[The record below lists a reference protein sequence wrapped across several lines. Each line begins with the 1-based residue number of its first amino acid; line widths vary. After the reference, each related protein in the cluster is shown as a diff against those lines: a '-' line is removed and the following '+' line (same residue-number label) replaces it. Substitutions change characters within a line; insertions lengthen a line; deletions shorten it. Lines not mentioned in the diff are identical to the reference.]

1 MLNLNDDNA
10 FLGDVS
16 FSVYSLMCKYCE
28 ATEDK
33 NPKCQIPLMKVM
45 HFMGDV
51 NSSLR
56 NLICRYCKKQKI
68 TFLNVKT

>member
-28 ATEDK
+28 AMEDK
-33 NPKCQIPLMKVM
+33 NPKCQIPSTRVM
-45 HFMGDV
+45 HLWVM
-51 NSSLR
+51 
-56 NLICRYCKKQKI
+56 LILVYIIWCVDIAKQ
-68 TFLNVKT
+68 

>member
-1 MLNLNDDNA
+1 MLNLNDGNA

-33 NPKCQIPLMKVM
+33 NPKCQIPLMRVM
-45 HFMGDV
+45 HFWVMLILV
-51 NSSLR
+51 YVILR
-56 NLICRYCKKQKI
+56 VDIAKQ
-68 TFLNVKT
+68 